1 MRAAVATAQ
10 SADDPLAGLH
20 VQDVDAPAPR
30 SAWVRIRVRAASL
43 NMHDLW
49 TLRGVGHPA
58 DRLPIILGCDASGT
72 TEDGRDVVIHP
83 LIADADAGFGDETLD
98 PERAL
103 LSERHNGSFA
113 EWLAVPERCVLPK
126 PAHLSHVEAACL
138 PVAWGTAYRMLFTQG
153 DIRPGDRVL
162 VQGAT
167 GGVASA
173 AITLAKAAGARVYAT
188 ARSESKRAYAMELGA
203 DDAVESGARLPERVD
218 VVIDSVGEATWAHSL
233 RCLRPGGAIV
243 CCGAT
248 TGGAPSA
255 ELHRVFYQQLR
266 VLGSTGSTRT
276 ESARMLRMVETRD
289 LRPRVDTVY
298 SLDDIHVGFQRMID
312 GSFAGKLVIEP

>member
-1 MRAAVATAQ
+1 MRAAVAVAQ
-10 SADDPLAGLH
+10 SADDPLSGLKITE
-20 VQDVDAPAPR
+20 VDDPTPPPN
-30 SAWVRIRVRAASL
+30 WVRIRVRAASL

-58 DRLPIILGCDASGT
+58 ERLPMILGCDAAGT
-72 TEDGRDVVIHP
+72 TQDGRDVVIHP

-98 PERAL
+98 PKRAL

-113 EWLAVPERCVLPK
+113 EWLVVPERCLLPM
-126 PAHLSHVEAACL
+126 PAHLSHEEAACL

-153 DIRPGDRVL
+153 EVRAGDRVL

-173 AITLAKAAGARVYAT
+173 AITLAKAAGARVFAT
-188 ARSESKRAYAMELGA
+188 ARSESKREFARSLGA
-203 DDAVESGARLPERVD
+203 DEVFEPGARLPERVD

-248 TGGAPSA
+248 TGGEPPA

-266 VLGSTGSTRT
+266 VLGSTSSTRT
-276 ESARMLRMVETRD
+276 ESARMLRMVEAGG

-298 SLDDIHVGFQRMID
+298 DLDTIHTGLQRMID
-312 GSFAGKLVIEP
+312 GDFAGKLVVTP